1 MSMTQGHKIPYDK
14 TKSAMLLSKISASAK
29 NPKDEVEIFNKI
41 FQLPTSEAAGVLRFV
56 LDAVQKG
63 L

>member
-1 MSMTQGHKIPYDK
+1 MLKTQGHKIPYDK
-14 TKSAMLLSKISASAK
+14 TKGAMLLSKISASAK
-29 NPKDEVEIFNKI
+29 NPKDEVELFKKI
-41 FQLPTSEAAGVLRFV
+41 FQLPNNEAAAVLRFI